1 MYKKFLLFIF
11 TMIAGFF
18 AASAQSVVIDVD
30 NAKNVRVYTYQKG
43 DITLTD
49 GMNRFTDLTSDVS
62 PLVIEPANGAT
73 IKKVTKNNT
82 DEISPSGDGLY
93 RIGIEGSMMIK
104 IETEGNGGGEVTTE
118 VGLTLSA
125 MGNPGS
131 FTAKAGDLDVTIG
144 SEMKVASGTEVTV
157 YPATGYA
164 IEKVADLFG
173 TTVGQA
179 NADGTYTFAVG
190 TEPSNWYYVYTKVT
204 GLSFT
209 IEPDYAPNVAVYL
222 DAKPNGKKQ
231 PVTLNANGTTTVVT
245 SADMQPVLFEA
256 TEGAEI
262 VGVTRNGEE
271 VPYLEGG
278 QSGMAGYMS
287 SFTEG
292 DAFVV
297 TTKGRLI
304 DFTFVAPEGNA
315 PLESYV
321 FSLADGTVL
330 SLSGMEQKVQLPLGA
345 KVYIKPLPGTDYR
358 YVLSTSTA
366 NDMKEWVRALADD
379 QAKIYG
385 TRSTQVT
392 LNVDNA
398 ARVSVKQS
406 NGRGDALTLTDG
418 ENKFD
423 FSTLRNSLAIT
434 PTEGNL
440 IMSVKLDG
448 NAIEPNRNG
457 VYLVT
462 VAEGSYVDVESRKI
476 PGDVAVSFVLNEG
489 ASLSWLTATADG
501 QPFQLAPSITLKS
514 GSAITVAPALGYR
527 IDALTTSTPGCNVVK
542 DSETGIYTLTVGELA
557 DAATFSVVVN
567 EITAEEGN
575 ALVVIK
581 TSSPYLT
588 FLDRNPDG
596 TTEKKLTLDQVN
608 EVKIG
613 NNVYFS
619 TYTSGVYIKYVKV
632 NGTDYPEA
640 RDKRFFSV
648 TITGNSTI
656 EVETYQK
663 VDVTTVNT
671 MDTIAHVT
679 CGRLYIVGPDGNNV
693 QNLECEVG
701 QTLTFKVE
709 TTVGYKFAGIEK
721 FYPEP
726 VVNVEGYTYT
736 ITEDDAD
743 MGMIQFHGVFV
754 KDEENPSYTVRT
766 KGIYET
772 LDGMPNSQVGYVYIY
787 TGEGEPTEPNEHWV
801 TDYTAAVGEKVRLVC
816 LCHKD
821 FTLVSYCL
829 SDGYPNSIFP
839 GVYYTVSAD
848 DANAEGTIWI
858 TGIVE
863 PKGSG
868 IEGIVAD
875 GSLSYDRSSSTLV
888 SATTTHI
895 YSTSGAAVLTAE
907 AGSTDLSALPA
918 GVYIAVAADGK
929 TLKFVK

>member
-1 MYKKFLLFIF
+1 MYKKFLLFII

-49 GMNRFTDLTSDVS
+49 GSNRFTDLTSDDS

-73 IKKVTKNNT
+73 IKNVTKNVT
-82 DEISPSGDGLY
+82 DEISPSGDGAY

-104 IETEGNGGGEVTTE
+104 IETEGNGGGEVNTE
-118 VGLTLSA
+118 VGLTLSS

-144 SEMKVASGTEVTV
+144 SEMKVASGTEVTI

-164 IEKVADLFG
+164 VEKVADLFG
-173 TTVGQA
+173 NTVGQA

-190 TEPSNWYYVYTKVT
+190 TEPSNWYYVYTTVT

-209 IEPDYAPNVAVYL
+209 IDPDYAPNVAVYL

-231 PVTLNANGTTTVVT
+231 SVTLNANGITTVVT

-287 SFTEG
+287 SFAEG

-330 SLSGMEQKVQLPLGA
+330 SLSGMEQKVQLPLGT

-358 YVLSTSTA
+358 YVVSTSTA

-423 FSTLRNSLAIT
+423 FSALRNSLAIT
-434 PTEGNL
+434 PTDGNQ
-440 IMSVKLDG
+440 IVSVSLDG

-462 VAEGSYVDVESRKI
+462 VAEGSYVDIVSRKI

-489 ASLSWLTATADG
+489 ADISWLTATADG
-501 QPFQLAPSITLKS
+501 QPFALAGTVTVKS
-514 GSAITVAPALGYR
+514 GSDLVIAPALGYR
-527 IDALTTSTPGCNVVK
+527 IDAFTTSTPGCNVIK
-542 DSETGIYTLTVGELA
+542 NDETGAYTVSVG
-557 DAATFSVVVN
+557 DQSDTATFSVVVN

-575 ALVVIK
+575 ALVIIK
-581 TSSPYLT
+581 TTSPYLS

-596 TTEKKLTLDQVN
+596 TTVKKLTTDQVN

-619 TYTSGVYIKYVKV
+619 TYISGVYIKYVKV
-632 NGTDYPEA
+632 NGTEYAEA
-640 RDKRFFSV
+640 VDKRNFSV
-648 TITGNSTI
+648 TVTGNATI

-663 VDVTTVNT
+663 VDVATVNSI
-671 MDTIAHVT
+671 DDVAHVT
-679 CGRLYIVGPDGNNV
+679 SGKLYIVDAEGKSV

-701 QTLTFKVE
+701 QTITFRYE
-709 TTVGYKFAGIEK
+709 TTVGYKFNKIEK
-721 FYPEP
+721 FYPTP
-726 VVNVEGYTYT
+726 VVDLENLTYT
-736 ITEDDAD
+736 ITEEDGEY
-743 MGMIQFHGVFV
+743 GMLQFRGVFE
-754 KDEENPSYTVRT
+754 KDEENPSYVVRT
-766 KGIYET
+766 KNVYQGQTEIG
-772 LDGMPNSQVGYVYIY
+772 LIYIY
-787 TGEGEPTEPNEHWV
+787 LGGDDEPTEYNDKLWVNE
-801 TDYTAAVGEKVRLVC
+801 YTALAGEKIHL
-816 LCHKD
+816 LCMSD
-821 FTLVSYCL
+821 PNYYLYSFCL
-829 SDGYPNSIFP
+829 SAGYPNSTFP
-839 GVYYTVSAD
+839 GSFYTVNPNDAD
-848 DANAEGTIWI
+848 SDGSIWI
-858 TGIVE
+858 TGVLE

-868 IEGIVAD
+868 IEGVEAE
-875 GSLSYDRSSSTLV
+875 GSFSYDRANATLV
-888 SATTTHI
+888 SATAVRVF
-895 YSTSGAAVLTAE
+895 SASGAEVLTAE